1 MNIDEFLRFWQVLQ
15 EEFKHQYKEDLIGAD
30 DLLAL
35 YGHRSEIHGKARSR
49 MSYLLPLLHVN
60 PDVISYVNDRIGWVE
75 PPKSFQKG
83 SIDSIDDFDQVLDQV
98 YKDWSRDIIQSEGAE
113 SLKERISS
121 VEKKVDNIRVEKKKI
136 KQAKEEEQ
144 KADEEQMRQLKEDAE
159 RTEKRR
165 EEQRKRDEEA
175 QRKKEEEEQRKR
187 EEDEQRMM
195 EEEEQRK
202 RDADAKRRK
211 EEEEKRK
218 KAEEEQRKREEDEKR
233 KKEEEEERKRVEE
246 AERKR
251 EEDARRQKIEAE
263 AQQKKEEEERIR
275 KEQEKA
281 ERAEKERLE
290 ENFNR
295 KVEGRR
301 IKEVSH
307 EEIISK
313 AGKLKD
319 IVSQEED
326 RLKGVKDVDAFDEKF
341 IEELY
346 KPLDGFLSYE
356 NKSDLDYGIEMLG
369 DICDVAYAGKVP
381 SKLSEEELNLKANQ
395 VFDFLQEILDGGNYN
410 NLSRK
415 YSEFTKKR
423 AESLDKETIDAIK
436 AEIEEEEKKQQLLS
450 EEQKKKEEE
459 KKKLE
464 AQYEAEQKKK
474 EEKTEEKVEE
484 KTEEIKAEEKAEEKK
499 AEEIKPEEKTEEKVE
514 EKKVEE
520 IKPEEKTEEKVEEK
534 KVEDNQPK
542 REKLDPAEV
551 RRNMLRKLKGKKVKT
566 EVKTEVVNEEANKE
580 VVNEEVNK
588 EVQKEEVPKE
598 EDNKEVQK
606 EEVNKEVP
614 KEEVNKEVPKEEVNK
629 EVQKEEVN
637 KEVPK
642 EEVPKEEDNKEVP
655 KEEVNKEVQN
665 EEVNKEV
672 PKEEA
677 NEEPQKEEVN
687 KKKLKEVDPEEAARI
702 NRSMQLRE
710 AIADFDAISGKELNW
725 FTTSANADTF
735 QKIKDAAGDYDNP
748 IVPGNNKEKRKELY
762 QACDEYLRAHTT
774 DGKTIDGQRS
784 KVGRLRKQA
793 VVAILQALEQ
803 YPDIQEVKAEME
815 REAAQ
820 KAIERGEEP
829 ARVKLNFKELEKSL
843 AEGSKAKMK
852 LKKEDKK
859 NPDAV
864 KRKAYAELKAE
875 REKR

>member
-121 VEKKVDNIRVEKKKI
+121 VEKKVNNIREEKKKI

-144 KADEEQMRQLKEDAE
+144 KADQEKMRQLKEDAE
-159 RTEKRR
+159 RSEKRR
-165 EEQRKRDEEA
+165 EEQRKREEEA

-233 KKEEEEERKRVEE
+233 KKEEEAERKRVEE

-301 IKEVSH
+301 TKEVSH
-307 EEIISK
+307 EEIITK

-395 VFDFLQEILDGGNYN
+395 VFDFLQEILDGRNYN

-484 KTEEIKAEEKAEEKK
+484 KTEEIKAEEKAKEKK

-566 EVKTEVVNEEANKE
+566 EVKTEVVNEEAKKE
-580 VVNEEVNK
+580 VV
-588 EVQKEEVPKE
+588 KEEV
-598 EDNKEVQK
+598 NKEVQK

-629 EVQKEEVN
+629 EV
-637 KEVPK
+637 
-642 EEVPKEEDNKEVP
+642 PKEEDNKEVQ
-655 KEEVNKEVQN
+655 KEEANKEVPK